1 GDKELIQKYK
11 LRGLT
16 LESQYKTYLDDHR
29 FLYRNIKREGY
40 IRNAKTYKNT
50 YEILDNRLKKEY
62 SDILQNLGCR
72 APKSYS
78 DFKSLS
84 SSERESLRYDN
95 RIVSYFKGEIQE
107 KLTEKQKQQA
117 VEAYFNFK
125 KDGIVFGDHAL
136 ARYIERMRRKNGTF
150 VYNYETVRTAF
161 SLPPNYVSEQNG
173 RLARYYNGILY
184 ITEPDTGI
192 VVTMM
197 KTRRMK
203 GFAPYEVQ

>member
-1 GDKELIQKYK
+1 MELIDRYKMKLGNQKHALK
-11 LRGLT
+11 ALLN
-16 LESQYKTYLDDHR
+16 DNP
-29 FLYRNIKREGY
+29 FLYRFKDNEKYYYNKE
-40 IRNAKTYKNT
+40 NVKNLYKS
-50 YEILDNRLKKEY
+50 IDKRLKKEY
-62 SDILQNLGCR
+62 SEILQNLGNK

-78 DFKSLS
+78 DFKPLS
-84 SSERESLRYDN
+84 GSEKESLRYDN
-95 RIVSYFKGEIQE
+95 RIVNYFKGDINE
-107 KLTEKQKQQA
+107 KLTEQQKQQA

-125 KDGIVFGDHAL
+125 KDGIVFGDHAI

-173 RLARYYNGILY
+173 RLTRYYNSILY